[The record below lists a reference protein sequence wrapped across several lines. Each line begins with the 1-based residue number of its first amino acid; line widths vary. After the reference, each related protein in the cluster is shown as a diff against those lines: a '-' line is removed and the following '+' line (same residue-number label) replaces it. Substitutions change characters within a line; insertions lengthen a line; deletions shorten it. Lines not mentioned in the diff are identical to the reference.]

1 MATDQI
7 IRDVRR
13 AALAMGPSIR
23 EQADEIER
31 GRCLTPDVVDAM
43 KQAGIF
49 GMAMPREWGGAEL
62 DPLEEFRVIET
73 LSRFDGSVGWCAF
86 IGAAGGHWSS
96 WLDQD
101 VARELFRD
109 VNAAFAASILFA
121 GKARRV
127 DKGYLVT
134 GRWPFASGCQ
144 HSECFALTCRVIDDD
159 RNGSTLPN
167 GAPEMR
173 MVYVSSSK
181 VQIVDTWYSTGLRGS
196 GSHDVELD
204 DVFIPEA
211 HSVSFPNC
219 FIDPPRRS
227 GPIYAFPLLAGY
239 LLPSVALGVA
249 RAAID
254 AFIDIASHRK
264 ITIAGLGGQQAL
276 LRTSPHAQV
285 AIASAEGL
293 VKSARSLVFEV
304 IGEIWETLVRGAL
317 PSPNLRAS
325 YQIANTN
332 AHRSCTAAVD
342 LLYKVNGGS
351 SVYARGPLD
360 RCFRDIHTINQHNA
374 TSLAMDEKAGQVLL
388 GLEPA
393 DQMF

>member
-1 MATDQI
+1 
-7 IRDVRR
+7 
-13 AALAMGPSIR
+13 
-23 EQADEIER
+23 
-31 GRCLTPDVVDAM
+31 
-43 KQAGIF
+43 
-49 GMAMPREWGGAEL
+49 
-62 DPLEEFRVIET
+62 
-73 LSRFDGSVGWCAF
+73 
-86 IGAAGGHWSS
+86 
-96 WLDQD
+96 
-101 VARELFRD
+101 
-109 VNAAFAASILFA
+109 
-121 GKARRV
+121 
-127 DKGYLVT
+127 
-134 GRWPFASGCQ
+134 
-144 HSECFALTCRVIDDD
+144 
-159 RNGSTLPN
+159 
-167 GAPEMR
+167 
-173 MVYVSSSK
+173 

-227 GPIYAFPLLAGY
+227 GAIYAFPLMAGY

-254 AFIDIASHRK
+254 AFIDIASHRT
-264 ITIAGLGGQQAL
+264 ITVAALGGQQAL

-285 AIASAEGL
+285 AISHAEGL

-304 IGEIWETLVRGAL
+304 IAEIWETLVRGDS
-317 PSPNLRAS
+317 PSSKLRAS
-325 YQIANTN
+325 YQVANTN

-374 TSLAMDEKAGQVLL
+374 TSLAMDEKAGQVML